1 MDRIRVFIVG
11 GCLAAVVAVVPTH
24 PGLAAAPV
32 QAQSVAATSTLAVI
46 TTIGVGGL
54 PTGVAVDDGDDTVY
68 VTNLDDSTVSVING
82 RTGTV
87 AFTIPV
93 GGRPQGVAVNEG
105 DDTVYV
111 TNEASDNVSVI
122 NGRTGTVAG
131 TIPVGDGPR
140 GVAVDQGDDTVYVTN
155 YSNGGGTTV
164 SVINGRLGGPPYDT
178 ITVGDTPIGVAV
190 NQVDDTVYVTNF
202 FSFRPSTVSVING
215 RLGGPP
221 YGTIT
226 VGNNPRGVAVN
237 QGDDTVYVTN
247 QSSNTVSVIN
257 GRLGGPP
264 DDTITVGSFPIGV
277 AVDQGDD
284 TVYVTNYNSNNVS
297 VINGRLGALTDD
309 TITVGT
315 NPIGVAVDDSGT
327 NAGLVY
333 VTNQGASTVS
343 VIGRVTPLLGSA
355 SGPAGSTVTVTLN
368 VPQVDYDVD
377 DSTITSVS
385 FGDDTATGLTPVVGD
400 AWTLTVPAGSGTV
413 PVTVTFKGGLTASA
427 GSFTYGSSP
436 APPPNPVTPAS
447 APVDVTATAGDASAA
462 VTWAAPVS
470 SGSFPVTNYQA
481 VVSPG
486 GQSCLVSVPALTC
499 TISGLTNGTTYTAT
513 VRALNGAG
521 WGPYS
526 TASAAFTPQP
536 PVTPSIT
543 ITGTRTEVRGTPG
556 VAVTGTTTGF
566 GMGAILR
573 PWTRFPGQTSYTQG
587 TASILVDVQGG
598 FTWQRRTGK
607 TIYISIRSED
617 GTVESN
623 RLILRT
629 T

>member
-1 MDRIRVFIVG
+1 M
-11 GCLAAVVAVVPTH
+11 
-24 PGLAAAPV
+24 
-32 QAQSVAATSTLAVI
+32 
-46 TTIGVGGL
+46 
-54 PTGVAVDDGDDTVY
+54 
-68 VTNLDDSTVSVING
+68 
-82 RTGTV
+82 
-87 AFTIPV
+87 
-93 GGRPQGVAVNEG
+93 
-105 DDTVYV
+105 
-111 TNEASDNVSVI
+111 
-122 NGRTGTVAG
+122 AG

-257 GRLGGPP
+257 GRLGG
-264 DDTITVGSFPIGV
+264 
-277 AVDQGDD
+277 
-284 TVYVTNYNSNNVS
+284 
-297 VINGRLGALTDD
+297 LTDD

-333 VTNQGASTVS
+333 VTNQVASGTVS
-343 VIGRVTPLLGSA
+343 VIGRVTPSLGSA
-355 SGPAGSTVTVTLN
+355 SGSAGSSLSMTLV

-377 DSTITSVS
+377 DSTVTSVS
-385 FGDDTATGLTPVVGD
+385 FGDDTATGLTAVAGD

-413 PVTVTFKGGLTASA
+413 PVTVTFNGGLTASA
-427 GSFTYGSSP
+427 GTFTYGSTPGPNPP
-436 APPPNPVTPAS
+436 APTPAS
-447 APVDVTATAGDASAA
+447 APLDVTATAGDASAT
-462 VTWAAPVS
+462 VTWKAPTS
-470 SGSFPVTNYQA
+470 SGSYPITTYQA
-481 VVSPG
+481 ISTPPG
-486 GQSCLVSVPALTC
+486 RTCLVSAPTLTCAVTGLANGTAYTFTVQALT
-499 TISGLTNGTTYTAT
+499 
-513 VRALNGAG
+513 GAG
-521 WGPYS
+521 WGAPS
-526 TASAAFTPQP
+526 SPSNTVTPRAVP
-536 PVTPSIT
+536 KPSIT
-543 ITGTRTEVRGTPG
+543 ITGTRDGERIM
-556 VAVTGTTTGF
+556 VTGSTTGF

-573 PWTRFPGQTSYTQG
+573 PWIRFPGQTTYTQG
-587 TASILVDVQGG
+587 TASILVDAQGG
-598 FTWQRRTGK
+598 FTWERRTGK
-607 TIYISIRSED
+607 TIYISIRSQD